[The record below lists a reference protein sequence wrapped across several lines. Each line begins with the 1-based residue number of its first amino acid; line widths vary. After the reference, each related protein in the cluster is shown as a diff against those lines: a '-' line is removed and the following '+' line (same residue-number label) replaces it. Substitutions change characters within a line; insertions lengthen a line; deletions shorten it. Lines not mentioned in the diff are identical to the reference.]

1 MIKPFQKLLLPLWP
15 TIWISAACS
24 LATVLANIGLMA
36 AAAYLLS
43 LAALHPPLA
52 TLSTAIVSVRFF
64 GLSRAF
70 FRYLERYSG
79 HNAALR
85 LLAALRIHYYRSLVP
100 LSAVELKQ
108 YASADLFTRFVT
120 DVETLKFLP
129 VRLLIP
135 LLVAIV
141 TLCMLTALLAGLH
154 WQLSMILLIGVLLLG
169 GSLPWYFYQQ
179 DKKWRH
185 LLSLRR
191 LKFHAVVVDSVRGIR
206 DWAVFDATGMLR
218 RRFVDANSRFI
229 EAAQVSHSTA
239 ASCDAAG
246 MFIAQATLLAS
257 LAVLV
262 KLVERGELAGVS
274 LAAWALLVQSSFEA
288 FYPLSN
294 MIRYLGEIRDSAR
307 RLTALPAM
315 RPVSVAALSPSLSAP
330 YRLVASNIGCR
341 YPASQQAVLS
351 QVSLELFPGKH
362 VAVVGPS
369 GAGKSTMIAILSGQQ
384 PPDEGELYLNDYEL
398 YRLTPT
404 ERNRLLG
411 VALQHDHLFH
421 ATIADNLRL
430 AKPAASDEELWHV
443 LDQVF
448 LAGTIRQL
456 PNQLETALGSEG
468 YGLSGGERR
477 RLSLARLLLKD
488 PPIYLLD
495 EPTAG
500 LDSQLA
506 GQLLAKGGPL
516 LRPDRTVLLVTHQA
530 DALSAMDEILVLD
543 AGKLVEQGTLP
554 QLLDKRGLFYD
565 MCKWQQDRLYWSA
578 SAGKETK

>member
-1 MIKPFQKLLLPLWP
+1 
-15 TIWISAACS
+15 
-24 LATVLANIGLMA
+24 
-36 AAAYLLS
+36 
-43 LAALHPPLA
+43 
-52 TLSTAIVSVRFF
+52 
-64 GLSRAF
+64 
-70 FRYLERYSG
+70 
-79 HNAALR
+79 
-85 LLAALRIHYYRSLVP
+85 
-100 LSAVELKQ
+100 
-108 YASADLFTRFVT
+108 
-120 DVETLKFLP
+120 
-129 VRLLIP
+129 
-135 LLVAIV
+135 
-141 TLCMLTALLAGLH
+141 
-154 WQLSMILLIGVLLLG
+154 
-169 GSLPWYFYQQ
+169 
-179 DKKWRH
+179 
-185 LLSLRR
+185 
-191 LKFHAVVVDSVRGIR
+191 
-206 DWAVFDATGMLR
+206 
-218 RRFVDANSRFI
+218 
-229 EAAQVSHSTA
+229 
-239 ASCDAAG
+239 
-246 MFIAQATLLAS
+246 
-257 LAVLV
+257 
-262 KLVERGELAGVS
+262 
-274 LAAWALLVQSSFEA
+274 
-288 FYPLSN
+288 
-294 MIRYLGEIRDSAR
+294 
-307 RLTALPAM
+307 
-315 RPVSVAALSPSLSAP
+315 
-330 YRLVASNIGCR
+330 
-341 YPASQQAVLS
+341 
-351 QVSLELFPGKH
+351 
-362 VAVVGPS
+362 
-369 GAGKSTMIAILSGQQ
+369 MIAILSGQQ

-477 RLSLARLLLKD
+477 RLSIARLLLKD

-565 MCKWQQDRLYWSA
+565 MWKWQQDRLYWSA